1 MNQNFIDVQLA
12 SFKTLED
19 KLKWLVENYEDGY
32 PSILKKRQELN
43 DEVEKQISGLTA
55 DGFKYKT
62 STKIFWIL
70 NGITSWKDERVHCK
84 ECDSELHGKNVGS
97 IKAMDYPCFCCRS
110 CQVKNKETQA
120 KIAATC
126 LDTYGVKHPLQA
138 EEVRA
143 KVKATNLKNCGS
155 EWFIG
160 SKIGRQKSAKTKSR
174 KYGDPNYVNWDK
186 REQTLLKTTG
196 FANPFAN
203 PKVIEKMVEKKKAS
217 GDYGNHKKT
226 KRTRLE
232 RNNGNY
238 RSEDEIRSSIQTNLD
253 RFGFPNP
260 MQSSE
265 VKENLRQSNLRSF
278 GYEWPGQC
286 PSIQAKQRQK
296 YLWNGIRFDSA
307 PELAFY
313 IWLADHHI
321 EFEYQPSTPF
331 EYFVDGVKHFYY
343 PDFKVGDKFYE
354 IKGDQFFKEDGSM
367 ANPFKKHARSEA
379 HWLESNKRMEAKRQ
393 CMIANEVVILRSK
406 DYQLYLDYI
415 KDQYGKNYL
424 KNFKTSPKSVS

>member
-1 MNQNFIDVQLA
+1 MNRNFIDIQLA

-19 KLKWLVENYEDGY
+19 KLRWLTENYEDGY

-43 DEVEKQISGLTA
+43 NEVEKRVSGLTV

-84 ECDSELHGKNVGS
+84 ECESELHGKNVGS

-126 LDTYGVKHPLQA
+126 LDTYGVTHPLQA

-160 SKIGRQKSAKTKSR
+160 SKIGRQKSAETKSR

-196 FANPFAN
+196 YTNPFAN

-217 GDYGNHKKT
+217 GDYGNHKKPN
-226 KRTRLE
+226 KHVLK
-232 RNNGNY
+232 
-238 RSEDEIRSSIQTNLD
+238 EIMATT
-253 RFGFPNP
+253 
-260 MQSSE
+260 
-265 VKENLRQSNLRSF
+265 
-278 GYEWPGQC
+278 GQ
-286 PSIQAKQRQK
+286 KMR
-296 YLWNGIRFDSA
+296 
-307 PELAFY
+307 
-313 IWLADHHI
+313 
-321 EFEYQPSTPF
+321 
-331 EYFVDGVKHFYY
+331 
-343 PDFKVGDKFYE
+343 
-354 IKGDQFFKEDGSM
+354 
-367 ANPFKKHARSEA
+367 
-379 HWLESNKRMEAKRQ
+379 
-393 CMIANEVVILRSK
+393 
-406 DYQLYLDYI
+406 
-415 KDQYGKNYL
+415 
-424 KNFKTSPKSVS
+424 